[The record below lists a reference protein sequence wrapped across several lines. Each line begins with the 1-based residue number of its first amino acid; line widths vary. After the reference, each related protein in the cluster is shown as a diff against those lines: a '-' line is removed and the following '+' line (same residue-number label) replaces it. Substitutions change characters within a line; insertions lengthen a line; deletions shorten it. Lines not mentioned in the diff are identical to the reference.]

1 MTSLATPDGAGDVAT
16 KPVESAD
23 IVILGAGYGGLHV
36 AQRLARLL
44 RGERKADGAPWT
56 TLIIDR
62 QPHHQLTT
70 ELPRLVNSEVAD
82 ESLDIPLDQLL
93 NGQPTQLLQAEIQ
106 SIRPGADSQ
115 PGEIETSVGTI
126 AYNQLVI

>member
-1 MTSLATPDGAGDVAT
+1 MNSLGTQDGAGNVAT

-36 AQRLARLL
+36 AQRLTRLV
-44 RGERKADGAPWT
+44 RGERKADGKPWT

-70 ELPRLVNSEVAD
+70 ELPRLVNDEVAD
-82 ESLDIPLDQLL
+82 DDLDIPLDQLL
-93 NGQPTQLLQAEIQ
+93 DGQRTRLLQAEVQ
-106 SIRPGADSQ
+106 SI
-115 PGEIETSVGTI
+115 
-126 AYNQLVI
+126 